1 MGKMLVQMFNSIFS
15 PEKVNNEIRS
25 SFFIPFI
32 IMLLYFLS
40 PNVELGFN
48 FVFFIITFTYMSNGL
63 RFIFSKKDIS
73 YILLSASS
81 PLIFGIIN
89 EYTFIVSAF
98 WSVGLKS
105 YYEIKNKNFYSF
117 ILGAAFD
124 MLIIWWYL

>member
-15 PEKVNNEIRS
+15 PEKVNNGIRS

>member
-15 PEKVNNEIRS
+15 PEKVNNGIRS

-124 MLIIWWYL
+124 MLIIWWYM